1 MLETNG
7 TNSSIDFVKFMTVR
21 HYSSKKRFLDKLKQS
36 HSIYEGD
43 VLIDLTMLRK
53 SDAIRCAN
61 EALQICHSSPRTRY
75 LPCHQSAS
83 AKIDRIVS
91 IVINRVIGCKGD
103 STKPRER

>member
-61 EALQICHSSPRTRY
+61 EALQICHSSPRANIY
-75 LPCHQSAS
+75 LTINQPQP
-83 AKIDRIVS
+83 KS
-91 IVINRVIGCKGD
+91 IELFL
-103 STKPRER
+103 SS